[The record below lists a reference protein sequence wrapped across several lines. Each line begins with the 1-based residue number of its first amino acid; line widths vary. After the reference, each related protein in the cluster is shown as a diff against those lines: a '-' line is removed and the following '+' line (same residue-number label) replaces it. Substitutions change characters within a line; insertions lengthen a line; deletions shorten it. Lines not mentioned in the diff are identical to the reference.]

1 MSVALSDSMP
11 IRVSSGPLAPGAV
24 VRGHEGFMKLN
35 MQLDFANRS
44 PNGRKLSVV
53 RQKFWARRCR
63 PRRRDAVQF
72 LSQALPSRRWP

>member
-35 MQLDFANRS
+35 MQLDFVNRS
-44 PNGRKLSVV
+44 PNGRKFKVV
-53 RQKFWARRCR
+53 ARSFG
-63 PRRRDAVQF
+63 PIGFARRRDAVQF
-72 LSQALPSRRWP
+72 HAGPTSRPWP